1 MSANPGIILEI
12 SLSSNSKESEY
23 EEQLEKAEKHLQDIE
38 DSYEDLRRDLSLI
51 KRKIKRLQ
59 LENEKDETKDISEE
73 LRALEKAKASIDI
86 LIRPYEDQVWFA
98 LRDINLIKNSMNI
111 NRVLKMN
118 IREDSKF
125 RGELHNNKNRY
136 YRLLLYA
143 VSGNLKALL
152 KDDPVMAISI
162 SIRGMEVYISSF
174 SSVNNY
180 GRDLSK
186 ITTNNDKN
194 MLKRIGYY
202 GLCYLL
208 NAIKMDH
215 LEDVSNFT
223 VTLEASGYTSE
234 TSDMS
239 NLVKYYESM
248 GFKVTNKDTLQEDI
262 KMRGVPMRA
271 SFNSISEICYKQTG
285 NSIKEIPIQIV
296 RR

>member
-1 MSANPGIILEI
+1 MSTDPGLILEI
-12 SLSSNSKESEY
+12 SLSTDSKESEY

-38 DSYEDLRRDLSLI
+38 DSYEDLRKDLSLV

-59 LENEKDETKDISEE
+59 LESEEAETKDLSGE
-73 LRALEKAKASIDI
+73 LEALEKAKASIDA

-98 LRDINLIKNSMNI
+98 LRDIRMIKNSMNI
-111 NRVLKMN
+111 DRVLKMN
-118 IREDSKF
+118 IREDSKL
-125 RGELHNNKNRY
+125 RGELQNNVNRY
-136 YRLLLYA
+136 YRLILYA

-152 KDDPVMAISI
+152 NDDPVMSISI
-162 SIRGMEVYISSF
+162 TIRGMEVYISTF
-174 SSVNNY
+174 SSVNSY
-180 GRDLSK
+180 GKELSK

-208 NAIKMDH
+208 NSIKKDH
-215 LEDVSNFT
+215 PEDAANFT
-223 VTLEASGYTSE
+223 VTLEASGYTSV
-234 TSDMS
+234 TPDMS

-248 GFKVTNKDTLQEDI
+248 GFKVTNEDTLQEDI

-285 NSIKEIPIQIV
+285 NSIKEIPIQVV
-296 RR
+296 RK